1 MPRQEVDYGSTE
13 LCQLSFVSQN
23 YLYCMYWIRES
34 CAGFEGKTGA
44 AVRMV

>member
-1 MPRQEVDYGSTE
+1 MPRQEVDCGSIE

-23 YLYCMYWIRES
+23 SLYFMYWIRES

-44 AVRMV
+44 AVLTV